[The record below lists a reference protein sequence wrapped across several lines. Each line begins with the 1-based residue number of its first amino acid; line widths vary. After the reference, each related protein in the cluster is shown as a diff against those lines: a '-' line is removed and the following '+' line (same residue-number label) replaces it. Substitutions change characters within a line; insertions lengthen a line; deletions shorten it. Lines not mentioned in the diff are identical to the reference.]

1 MKKPSYQPRKLPRQ
15 ARSVKTVTW
24 ILDAAIRI
32 LDKESLEAFNTNRVA
47 EVAGVSIGS
56 VYQYFPNKDALM
68 VALIEKVQG
77 ELATE
82 ISFAI
87 ERSKNE
93 PFIEGVC
100 RLIRVAIDHQ
110 HKRPRLS
117 RILDLEEM
125 RLRPESILEQTAS
138 SVETALVQFLGR
150 HRDEIT
156 VTNLAEAAKDIM
168 TITKALVEATT
179 LTTGE
184 GALLE
189 QRATRATLGYLF
201 YKENN

>member
-15 ARSVKTVTW
+15 PRSVKTVTW
-24 ILDAAIRI
+24 ILDAASRI

-56 VYQYFPNKDALM
+56 VYQYFPNKDALI
-68 VALIEKVQG
+68 VALIERVQG

-87 ERSKNE
+87 ESSKNE
-93 PFIEGVC
+93 PFIEGVS

-110 HKRPRLS
+110 YKRPRLS

-125 RLRPESILEQTAS
+125 RLRPEPILEQAAS
-138 SVETALVQFLGR
+138 RMETALVQFLGR
-150 HRDEIT
+150 HHDEIT

-168 TITKALVEATT
+168 TITKALVDAHT
-179 LTTGE
+179 LTPRE
-184 GALLE
+184 AALLE
-189 QRATRATLGYLF
+189 QRATRATLGYLCH
-201 YKENN
+201 KENN